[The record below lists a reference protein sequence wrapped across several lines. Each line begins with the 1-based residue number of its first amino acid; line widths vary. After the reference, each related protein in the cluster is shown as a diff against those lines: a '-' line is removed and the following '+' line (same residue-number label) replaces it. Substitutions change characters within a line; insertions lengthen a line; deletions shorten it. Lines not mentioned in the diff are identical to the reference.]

1 MKTLTWQKPGQQNV
15 AQELIK
21 IIINYVAELRL
32 NVTMRT
38 FRLLAASLLVALS
51 MGVSSCGDDVTN
63 EIIQQEPD
71 NTLELLLGTWQGT
84 GEAEGETLTFNKD
97 DTYTEISE
105 NETLNGTFEYFPN
118 RYMFVTYYTTDWG
131 EENTIYT
138 VVKITEKELYLNDNG
153 HSDIVIYKRK

>member
-1 MKTLTWQKPGQQNV
+1 
-15 AQELIK
+15 
-21 IIINYVAELRL
+21 
-32 NVTMRT
+32 MRT

-71 NTLELLLGTWQGT
+71 NSLELLLGTWQGT
-84 GEAEGETLTFNKD
+84 GEAECETLTFNKD

>member
-1 MKTLTWQKPGQQNV
+1 
-15 AQELIK
+15 
-21 IIINYVAELRL
+21 
-32 NVTMRT
+32 MRT

-118 RYMFVTYYTTDWG
+118 RYTLIPQHYY
-131 EENTIYT
+131 
-138 VVKITEKELYLNDNG
+138 KIFFLST
-153 HSDIVIYKRK
+153 

>member
-1 MKTLTWQKPGQQNV
+1 
-15 AQELIK
+15 
-21 IIINYVAELRL
+21 
-32 NVTMRT
+32 MRT
-38 FRLLAASLLVALS
+38 IRLLATSLLVALG

-63 EIIQQEPD
+63 ESIQQEPD

-97 DTYTEISE
+97 NTYTEQDESD
-105 NETLNGTFEYFPN
+105 TQSGTFEYFPN

>member
-1 MKTLTWQKPGQQNV
+1 
-15 AQELIK
+15 
-21 IIINYVAELRL
+21 
-32 NVTMRT
+32 MRT

-105 NETLNGTFEYFPN
+105 NETLNGTFEYSL
-118 RYMFVTYYTTDWG
+118 TDICLLLTIQLIG
-131 EENTIYT
+131 ERRIPFTQ
-138 VVKITEKELYLNDNG
+138 
-153 HSDIVIYKRK
+153 